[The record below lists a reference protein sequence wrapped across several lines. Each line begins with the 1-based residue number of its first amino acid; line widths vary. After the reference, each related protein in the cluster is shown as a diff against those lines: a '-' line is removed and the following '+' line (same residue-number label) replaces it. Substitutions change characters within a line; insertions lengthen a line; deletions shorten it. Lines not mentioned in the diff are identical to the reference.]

1 MAMNS
6 GAPSTGAES
15 ADEMATEAKSS
26 YHHGDLRT
34 ALLTHATDMLESGE
48 NFSMRA
54 LAKRAGV
61 SNAAPYRH
69 FNDREALESALAID
83 GFQDLRAQLGSLPSP
98 PSDPADLA
106 EFGVIYVRFALAHP
120 ARFKVMFGRE
130 CDDRDDE
137 RVRAARD
144 LNDLLTSAVAE
155 VFPDSDAPAL
165 ATAAWALAHGL
176 AFLHL
181 DGKLDN
187 HDPTTID
194 ARVRTSFAAILT

>member
-61 SNAAPYRH
+61 SNAAPGPGLRVAPGGAGVSGG
-69 FNDREALESALAID
+69 DRRVP
-83 GFQDLRAQLGSLPSP
+83 GP
-98 PSDPADLA
+98 P
-106 EFGVIYVRFALAHP
+106 GP
-120 ARFKVMFGRE
+120 ARV
-130 CDDRDDE
+130 
-137 RVRAARD
+137 AALSPLR
-144 LNDLLTSAVAE
+144 S
-155 VFPDSDAPAL
+155 
-165 ATAAWALAHGL
+165 G
-176 AFLHL
+176 
-181 DGKLDN
+181 
-187 HDPTTID
+187 
-194 ARVRTSFAAILT
+194 